1 MNHDAIVEITLVLKS
16 LHDFSRSIIVFNIP
30 NLPFVEV
37 ARVRIE
43 CTWLTVSGH
52 VLAEEPHASRADG
65 SCFRSLSWDCPHK
78 EDRPWQ
84 TCPRLQHGDVCRQR
98 SPAQTQGHVIARLET
113 CLYRVRSY
121 AVPRDAWP
129 EITQ

>member
-84 TCPRLQHGDVCRQR
+84 TCQTPARRRVSTALACADARSCHRTTGDLSVSCSFLR
-98 SPAQTQGHVIARLET
+98 STSGCMA
-113 CLYRVRSY
+113 
-121 AVPRDAWP
+121 
-129 EITQ
+129 